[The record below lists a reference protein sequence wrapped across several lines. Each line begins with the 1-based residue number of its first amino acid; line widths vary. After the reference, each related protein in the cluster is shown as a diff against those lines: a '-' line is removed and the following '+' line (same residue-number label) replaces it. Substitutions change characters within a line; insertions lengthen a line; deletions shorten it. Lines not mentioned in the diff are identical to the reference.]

1 MADSAIIEN
10 EKLSRLGQARLGDR
24 IKSEK
29 FTVGRVGADL
39 AMGGVGR
46 AVRREAE
53 RRLSGG
59 ISRAA
64 GKVAE
69 SYKKGREAGGAPQKK
84 RLSGLGFWFI
94 FSAVVIKEILD
105 ILLDATLILSVL
117 AWLIGV
123 FIIFTVYFYLAIEG
137 VSFTDRKLTMWIIS
151 LLIEMIPF
159 LNILPTFPV
168 MLLALKAMENNEFL
182 KSKMQLASK
191 AI

>member
-1 MADSAIIEN
+1 MADSATIEN
-10 EKLSRLGQARLGDR
+10 ERSNRLSQARLGDR

-29 FTVGRVGADL
+29 FTVGRVGTDL
-39 AMGGVGR
+39 AMGGIGR

-53 RRLSGG
+53 RRMSGG

-64 GKVAE
+64 GKAAE
-69 SYKKGREAGGAPQKK
+69 SYKKRRDGEGVPKK
-84 RLSGLGFWFI
+84 KKLSGLGFWFI
-94 FSAVVIKEILD
+94 FTAVVVKEILD

-123 FIIFTVYFYLAIEG
+123 FVIFTVYFYLAIEG

-151 LLIEMIPF
+151 LLIEMVPF
-159 LNILPTFPV
+159 LNILPTFPI
-168 MLLALKAMENNEFL
+168 MLLVLKATENNEFL